1 MQSFLFCWTK
11 PVFFLSPTRLRIFA
25 KLKKVAAP
33 LPWLSD
39 ICRGGACRLSV
50 SFKLSLVKMDDAL
63 HTKKVLLHY
72 MIWDWM
78 DINVEIKDSPGC
90 ALRWGD
96 IWNLM
101 EGKET
106 EKHLPGDLKITWH
119 LFRSPSERF
128 HFTKLRCIHFG
139 IGFQISRLDCFLWLH
154 FFCCKRISTELLR
167 NVLYAVTASTYF
179 ATFSPLSDVW
189 KIPTADL

>member
-1 MQSFLFCWTK
+1 
-11 PVFFLSPTRLRIFA
+11 
-25 KLKKVAAP
+25 
-33 LPWLSD
+33 
-39 ICRGGACRLSV
+39 
-50 SFKLSLVKMDDAL
+50 
-63 HTKKVLLHY
+63 
-72 MIWDWM
+72 
-78 DINVEIKDSPGC
+78 
-90 ALRWGD
+90 
-96 IWNLM
+96 M

-167 NVLYAVTASTYF
+167 NVLHAVTCSYF
-179 ATFSPLSDVW
+179 ATILSPVRCLKDSNSRAVIDTSKSYLTVAPNVEIGWDIEGICINLLDNNLDFS
-189 KIPTADL
+189 